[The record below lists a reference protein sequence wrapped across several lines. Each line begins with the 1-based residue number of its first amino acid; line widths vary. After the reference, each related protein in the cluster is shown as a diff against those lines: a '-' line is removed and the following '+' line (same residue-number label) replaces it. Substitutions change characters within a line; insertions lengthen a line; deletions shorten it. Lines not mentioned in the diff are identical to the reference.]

1 MCADKIE
8 ITYAMQPDKIINK
21 LYVELVSSIFSIFN
35 KECYNDNRL
44 RYSIISNL
52 TYKISIAEVI

>member
-35 KECYNDNRL
+35 NHPRL
-44 RYSIISNL
+44 YCFLLVRVKSCLN
-52 TYKISIAEVI
+52 KIKSFFW